1 MSLYHKWFS
10 YTKVPGMRKMNAFHF
25 KWFSDI
31 HSEDLGVLLNTSRNI
46 LIKQNIV
53 EGDKK

>member
-1 MSLYHKWFS
+1 
-10 YTKVPGMRKMNAFHF
+10 MRKMNAFHF

-31 HSEDLGVLLNTSRNI
+31 HSEDLGVLLNKSRNI
-46 LIKQNIV
+46 LIKQNTV